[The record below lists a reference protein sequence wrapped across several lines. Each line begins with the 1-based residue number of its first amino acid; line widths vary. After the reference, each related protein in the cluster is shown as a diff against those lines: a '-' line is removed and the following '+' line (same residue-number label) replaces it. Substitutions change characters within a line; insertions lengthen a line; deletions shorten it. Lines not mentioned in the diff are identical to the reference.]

1 MVSRRKP
8 QLPATIDACHRLIL
22 ELDARIE
29 ELERQVA
36 QLQRQLYG
44 SRRER
49 FKGDRIS
56 FDAGE
61 GSGEENAPGI
71 TEVAPW
77 VPGNP
82 VSQDAL
88 AASPHGAPD
97 SASPEDLLCP
107 PSVSPSRR
115 GRQRRSW
122 YDQAPRERVYHPLR
136 EEDVPA
142 ALWNH
147 PRARRFFR
155 FVREEVELPKSRVC
169 IWEHYQEVIVMDD
182 PVTMTSTFAV
192 APTPEPLLDRCYV
205 GTNLLSYLAVSRF
218 MDHLPYYREEEILR
232 RSGMRIHRS
241 TQWRWMRGL
250 AQVVLP
256 LVSLIRQRLLTSDV
270 LGMDETPC
278 PILDPELGRTRKAYL
293 YAQYGDDT
301 QPYVGYHFAPYKTR
315 QNMEP
320 LLRGFRGTLQS
331 DAYVCYELIA
341 QASDDTIVPA
351 TCWAHARRKFEPLVV
366 AGPHPQATWI
376 LGQIQRL
383 YDVEDRA
390 RAMSNHDR
398 RVLRQAESRPIVVA
412 IKHWLE
418 ARDALEKPRAA
429 IREGINY
436 LLKRWDSFTRFLDN
450 GAIGLDNNRTEAAIK
465 LPVMGKKAWLF
476 FGHEVAGET
485 AAILYTLMM
494 SCRRHHVDPQAYLV
508 DVLPRMKKASF
519 ETLESM
525 LPDRWIQS
533 HPEAYLEQRAEE
545 SHAAAY
551 RKRTRRA
558 ARRAST
564 AT

>member
-8 QLPATIDACHRLIL
+8 QLPATIDACHQLII
-22 ELDARIE
+22 ELDERIE

-49 FKGDRIS
+49 FEGDSLSI
-56 FDAGE
+56 DAIDD
-61 GSGEENAPGI
+61 SGEEDAQWI
-71 TEVAPW
+71 DEVAPW

-88 AASPHGAPD
+88 ASSVSETPSSPSETPTAAPPPHESLPPHFAPD
-97 SASPEDLLCP
+97 SASPEVPLP
-107 PSVSPSRR
+107 PKSVPPSRR

-122 YDQAPRERVYHPLR
+122 YEHAPRQRVYHPLR
-136 EEDVPA
+136 EGDVPA

-169 IWEHYQEVIVMDD
+169 ILEHYQEVMVMDD

-241 TQWRWMRGL
+241 TQWRPMRGL
-250 AQVVLP
+250 AQVALP
-256 LVSLIRQRLLTSDV
+256 LVSLIRQRLLTSGV

-315 QNMEP
+315 QNIEP

-376 LGQIQRL
+376 LCQIQRL

-390 RAMSNHDR
+390 RGMSNDDR
-398 RVLRQAESRPIVVA
+398 RVLRQAESRPIVVE

-485 AAILYTLMM
+485 AGHPVHL
-494 SCRRHHVDPQAYLV
+494 D
-508 DVLPRMKKASF
+508 DVLPTSPRRS
-519 ETLESM
+519 
-525 LPDRWIQS
+525 PDLS
-533 HPEAYLEQRAEE
+533 G
-545 SHAAAY
+545 
-551 RKRTRRA
+551 
-558 ARRAST
+558 
-564 AT
+564 